1 MSGLPTGNDPGTAR
15 SAAAVDPGVDPA
27 ATPATAPPALRHL
40 RSLEA
45 AASTPGRLALF
56 LPTLDDGGAERV
68 MLQLGDSFAARGH
81 PVDLVIGI
89 PGGPLD
95 SQVPPSVRRVE
106 LGASRSILA
115 LPALVRYL
123 RAVRPAA
130 LLSTLEHSN
139 VLALWARALART
151 GTRVVLREASMVMPA
166 ATLEGPRLKVQ
177 RRVMRLFYGRA
188 DAIVGVSRSVS
199 DSLTGELGIPA
210 DLVHTVYNPV
220 ITPEL
225 ALKAAAPLDDPW
237 FAPGA
242 PPVVLGVGRLVP
254 QKGFATLVRAFA
266 DLRARRPARLV
277 ILGEGA
283 ERGALEALAR
293 ELGVGDDV
301 RLPGFDHNPFRWM
314 ARAAAFALP
323 SQFEGLPGA
332 LIQAMACGCRVIS
345 TDCPGGSREILADGA
360 LGPLVPV
367 GDAAALARGISAL
380 LDEAARGP
388 RATYPIDRFT
398 EQATV
403 DEYLRLLEP

>member
-1 MSGLPTGNDPGTAR
+1 MSGLPTGADPGTAR
-15 SAAAVDPGVDPA
+15 GAAATDSAATSAAAQ
-27 ATPATAPPALRHL
+27 ALRHL
-40 RSLEA
+40 RSLEPA
-45 AASTPGRLALF
+45 AGTPGRLALF

-123 RAVRPAA
+123 RTARPAA

-166 ATLEGPRLKVQ
+166 ATLEGARLRAQ

-188 DAIVGVSRSVS
+188 DAIVGVSRSVA

-210 DLVHTVYNPV
+210 HLVHTVYNTV

-225 ALKAAAPLDDPW
+225 ARKAAAPLDDPW

-242 PPVVLGVGRLVP
+242 PPVALGVGRLVP
-254 QKGFATLVRAFA
+254 QKGFASLVRAFA
-266 DLRARRPARLV
+266 DVRARRPARLV

-301 RLPGFDHNPFRWM
+301 HLPGFDHNPFRWM
-314 ARAAAFALP
+314 ARAAVFVLS

-332 LIQAMACGCRVIS
+332 LIQAMACGCRVLS
-345 TDCPGGSREILADGA
+345 TDCPGGSREVLADGA

-388 RATYPIDRFT
+388 RATYPTDRFT

-403 DEYLRLLEP
+403 DAYLRLLEP